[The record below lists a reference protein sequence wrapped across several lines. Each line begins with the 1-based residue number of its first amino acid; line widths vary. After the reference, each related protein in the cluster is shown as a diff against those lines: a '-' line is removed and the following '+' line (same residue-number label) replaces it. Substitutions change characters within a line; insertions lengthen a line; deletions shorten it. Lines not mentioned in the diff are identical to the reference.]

1 MLVAQVPADPLRSVI
16 QTLAGELLTQSDDPR
31 RHLRGSTLRI
41 RMRSPKARLHTV
53 NPLVAVSRQ
62 PSVDVLT

>member
-1 MLVAQVPADPLRSVI
+1 MLVAQVPSDRLRPVI
-16 QTLAGELLTQSDDPR
+16 QTLAGELLTQRDDPL

-41 RMRSPKARLHTV
+41 RMRSPRARLQTV
-53 NPLVAVSRQ
+53 NALVAVSRQ